1 MEDQGDVE
9 VVVSAERD
17 NGICRLC
24 LISDRKGEF
33 TGIRRYCDVL
43 EEFSGYQV
51 CGPWAFLGIVTDQFV
66 SL

>member
-1 MEDQGDVE
+1 MEDQGDME

-24 LISDRKGEF
+24 LISDGKGEF

-51 CGPWAFLGIVTDQFV
+51 CGPWAFLGIATDQFV